1 MSISTIKIHIKQP
14 IKSAKGKLL
23 LEFDKEFKQSDFV
36 AIYGESGAGKTTILR
51 IIAGLIKPEFGFI
64 KVGEKVWFDS
74 QKGIFLPPQKRK
86 VGFVFQD
93 YALFPNLSV
102 RENLAFALAKGEDK
116 GKIDELLELMG
127 LSELAK
133 SYPAHLSGG
142 QCQRVALARAI
153 ITQPDILL
161 LDEPLSALDFKMR
174 SFLQDEILKL
184 TAHFK
189 LTTLLVSHDIGEIYK
204 LARRVIE
211 LKDGSVIAD
220 APPNELFAHSN
231 LSAKLQ
237 LNASVLDIKKADL
250 LIILTL
256 LIGQNIIKIT
266 LSQSEFTQKYA
277 KLKVGDSL
285 LICEKAYNPL
295 IIDINEKLL

>member
-14 IKSAKGKLL
+14 IKSAKGNLL

-51 IIAGLIKPEFGFI
+51 IIAGLLKPEFGFI

-102 RENLAFALAKGEDK
+102 RENLAFALAKGNDK

-220 APPNELFAHSN
+220 ASPNELFAHSN

-256 LIGQNIIKIT
+256 LMGQNIIKIT

>member
-14 IKSAKGKLL
+14 IKSAKGNLL

-51 IIAGLIKPEFGFI
+51 IIAGLLKPEFGFI

-102 RENLAFALAKGEDK
+102 RENLAFALAKGDDK

-220 APPNELFAHSN
+220 APSNELFAHSN

-256 LIGQNIIKIT
+256 LMGQNIIKIT

>member
-51 IIAGLIKPEFGFI
+51 IIAGLLKPEFGFI
-64 KVGEKVWFDS
+64 QVGEKVWFDS

-102 RENLAFALAKGEDK
+102 RENLAFALAKSEDK

-220 APPNELFAHSN
+220 AAPNELFAHSN

-256 LIGQNIIKIT
+256 LMGQNIIKIT

>member
-1 MSISTIKIHIKQP
+1 MIQIHIKHP
-14 IKSAKGKLL
+14 MKSAKGDLL
-23 LEFDKEFKQSDFV
+23 LEFDKELKQSDFV
-36 AIYGESGAGKTTILR
+36 SLYGESGAGKTTILR
-51 IIAGLIKPEFGFI
+51 IIAGLVKPEFGFI
-64 KVGEKVWFDS
+64 KVGDKVWFDS
-74 QKGIFLPPQKRK
+74 QKGVFLPPQKRK

-102 RENLAFALAKGEDK
+102 RENLAFALESKDK

-127 LSELAK
+127 LKALEN
-133 SYPAHLSGG
+133 SYPAKLSGG

-153 ITQPDILL
+153 IKEPEILL

-184 TAHFK
+184 TQHFK

-204 LARRVIE
+204 LARRVIKLQE
-211 LKDGSVIAD
+211 GQVIGD
-220 APPNELFAHSN
+220 APPNELFTNSN

-237 LNASVLDIKKADL
+237 LSASVLDIKKAD
-250 LIILTL
+250 ILVIFTL
-256 LIGQNIIKIT
+256 LLGQNIIKIM
-266 LSQSEFTQKYA
+266 LSQTEFTQKYSS
-277 KLKVGDSL
+277 LKVGDSL

-295 IIDINEKLL
+295 IIDIGE

>member
-14 IKSAKGKLL
+14 IKSAKGNLL

-51 IIAGLIKPEFGFI
+51 IIAGLLKPEFGFI

-184 TAHFK
+184 TVHFK

-204 LARRVIE
+204 LTRRVIE
-211 LKDGSVIAD
+211 LKDGSVIVD

-256 LIGQNIIKIT
+256 LMGQNIIKIT

-277 KLKVGDSL
+277 KLKIGDSL

>member
-14 IKSAKGKLL
+14 IKSTKGKLL
-23 LEFDKEFKQSDFV
+23 LEFDKEFKQNDFV

-51 IIAGLIKPEFGFI
+51 IIAGLLKPEFGFI
-64 KVGEKVWFDS
+64 QVGEKVWFDS

-102 RENLAFALAKGEDK
+102 RENLAFALAKGDDK
-116 GKIDELLELMG
+116 GKIDELLELMR

-220 APPNELFAHSN
+220 ALPNELFAHSN

-256 LIGQNIIKIT
+256 LMGQNIIKIT

-295 IIDINEKLL
+295 IISMGEQLL

>member
-1 MSISTIKIHIKQP
+1 M
-14 IKSAKGKLL
+14 
-23 LEFDKEFKQSDFV
+23 
-36 AIYGESGAGKTTILR
+36 
-51 IIAGLIKPEFGFI
+51 
-64 KVGEKVWFDS
+64 
-74 QKGIFLPPQKRK
+74 
-86 VGFVFQD
+86 GFVFQD

-102 RENLAFALAKGEDK
+102 RENLTFALAKGDDK

-256 LIGQNIIKIT
+256 LMGQNIIKIT

>member
-1 MSISTIKIHIKQP
+1 MIKIHIKHP
-14 IKSAKGKLL
+14 IKSAKGDLL

-36 AIYGESGAGKTTILR
+36 SIYGESGAGKTTILR
-51 IIAGLIKPEFGFI
+51 IIAGLVKPEFGLI
-64 KVGEKVWFDS
+64 KVNDVVWFDS

-93 YALFPNLSV
+93 YALFPNLTV
-102 RENLAFALAKGEDK
+102 RENLNFAFEGKDK
-116 GKIDELLELMG
+116 GKINELLELMG
-127 LSELAK
+127 LKQLEN
-133 SYPAHLSGG
+133 SYPAKLSGG

-153 ITQPDILL
+153 IKNPQILL

-184 TAHFK
+184 VKHFK

-204 LARRVIE
+204 LTKRVIE
-211 LKDGSVIAD
+211 LKDGQAINDS
-220 APPNELFAHSN
+220 PPSEFFAHSK

-237 LNASVLDIKKADL
+237 FSANVLEIKKAD
-250 LIILTL
+250 IIVIFTL
-256 LIGQNIIKIT
+256 LVGQDIIKIT
-266 LSQSEFTQKYA
+266 LSQSEFEEKYSQIQI
-277 KLKVGDSL
+277 GDSV

-295 IIDINEKLL
+295 IIGMSDNIL

>member
-1 MSISTIKIHIKQP
+1 MIKIHIKHRVNG
-14 IKSAKGKLL
+14 AKGDLL
-23 LEFDKEFKQSDFV
+23 LEFNKEFEQSDFV
-36 AIYGESGAGKTTILR
+36 SIYGESGAGKTTILR

-64 KVGEKVWFDS
+64 EVGGKVWFDS

-102 RENLAFALAKGEDK
+102 RENLNFALESKDK

-127 LSELAK
+127 LKALEN
-133 SYPAHLSGG
+133 SYPAKLSGG

-153 ITQPDILL
+153 IKEPKILL

-184 TAHFK
+184 TTHFK

-204 LARRVIE
+204 LAKRVIE
-211 LKDGSVIAD
+211 LKEGQVAND
-220 APPNELFAHSN
+220 APPNELFTNSN

-237 LNASVLDIKKADL
+237 LSASVLAIKKADIL
-250 LIILTL
+250 VILTL
-256 LIGQNIIKIT
+256 LLGQNIIKIT
-266 LSQSEFTQKYA
+266 LSEQEFTQKYSS
-277 KLKVGDSL
+277 LKVGDSL

-295 IIDINEKLL
+295 IISLNEQLL

>member
-14 IKSAKGKLL
+14 IKSAKGNLL
-23 LEFDKEFKQSDFV
+23 LEFDKEFKQSDFM

-51 IIAGLIKPEFGFI
+51 IIAGLLKPEFGFI

-220 APPNELFAHSN
+220 ASPNELFAHSN

-256 LIGQNIIKIT
+256 LMGQNIIKIT

>member
-14 IKSAKGKLL
+14 IKSAKGNLL

-51 IIAGLIKPEFGFI
+51 IIAGLLKPEFGFI

-220 APPNELFAHSN
+220 AQPNELFAHSN

-256 LIGQNIIKIT
+256 LMGQNIIKIT

-277 KLKVGDSL
+277 KLKIGDSL

>member
-1 MSISTIKIHIKQP
+1 MIN
-14 IKSAKGKLL
+14 
-23 LEFDKEFKQSDFV
+23 DF
-36 AIYGESGAGKTTILR
+36 LR
-51 IIAGLIKPEFGFI
+51 IIAGLLKPEFGFI

-256 LIGQNIIKIT
+256 LMGQNIIKIT
-266 LSQSEFTQKYA
+266 LSQSEFAQKYA

>member
-51 IIAGLIKPEFGFI
+51 IIAGLLKPEFGFI

-133 SYPAHLSGG
+133 SYPAHISGG

-220 APPNELFAHSN
+220 ASPNELFAHSN

-256 LIGQNIIKIT
+256 LMGQNIIKIT

-277 KLKVGDSL
+277 KLKIGDSL

>member
-1 MSISTIKIHIKQP
+1 
-14 IKSAKGKLL
+14 
-23 LEFDKEFKQSDFV
+23 
-36 AIYGESGAGKTTILR
+36 
-51 IIAGLIKPEFGFI
+51 
-64 KVGEKVWFDS
+64 
-74 QKGIFLPPQKRK
+74 
-86 VGFVFQD
+86 
-93 YALFPNLSV
+93 
-102 RENLAFALAKGEDK
+102 
-116 GKIDELLELMG
+116 MG

-237 LNASVLDIKKADL
+237 LNASVLSRFTHHLNAFNGAKYH
-250 LIILTL
+250 
-256 LIGQNIIKIT
+256 QNHAFTKRIYTKVCKT
-266 LSQSEFTQKYA
+266 QSRRQLA
-277 KLKVGDSL
+277 HL
-285 LICEKAYNPL
+285 
-295 IIDINEKLL
+295 